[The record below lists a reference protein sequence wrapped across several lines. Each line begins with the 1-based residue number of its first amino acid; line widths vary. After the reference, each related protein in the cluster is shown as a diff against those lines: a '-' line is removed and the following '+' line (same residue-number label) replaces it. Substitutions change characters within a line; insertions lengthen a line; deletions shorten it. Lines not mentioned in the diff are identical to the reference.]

1 MKNEEQSSRRNFL
14 ATSATLLVGSILGSQ
29 PIFGAPAYI
38 KNLVK
43 PGSLIRGVQIGV
55 ITYSYR
61 SMKDQSAEAT
71 LQYVLDSGISA
82 IELMGDPAELF
93 AGKPK
98 SSFDFRAVFPLMR
111 KRNEKLE
118 MTQAEQKQLADAEV
132 QIKAYN
138 MEVAAWRSTASMD
151 KFKELRKMYK
161 SAGVKIYG
169 FKPNAFGLDNSDAE
183 INFAMRAAK
192 TLGASQ
198 VTLEHPSNDAHT
210 LKLGNM
216 ALKNG
221 IKVGYHGH
229 EQQTPTFWD
238 TALSQSPANALN
250 IDLGH
255 YVAAGNENPLDIIRK
270 NHARISSMHIKDRT
284 NPAHGKG
291 NLPWGNGDTPIAE
304 VLKLMR
310 DNKYKFPATV
320 ELEYKIPEDSTAV
333 LEVKKCVDFCRNALS

>member
-1 MKNEEQSSRRNFL
+1 MKNSENTSRRQFL
-14 ATSATLLVGSILGSQ
+14 IGTGALVSTAMFSNNSV
-29 PIFGAPAYI
+29 FGAPAYI
-38 KNLVK
+38 KNLIK
-43 PGSLIRGVQIGV
+43 PSSLIRGVQIGV

-61 SMKDQSAEAT
+61 SMTDQSAEAT
-71 LQYVLDSGISA
+71 LQYVVDSGISA
-82 IELMGDPAELF
+82 IELMGDPAEIF

-98 SSFDFRAVFPLMR
+98 SPVDFRSVFPLMR
-111 KRNEKLE
+111 KRNEKKE
-118 MTQAEQKQLADAEV
+118 MTEAEQKQLADAEV
-132 QIKAYN
+132 QMKAYN
-138 MEVAAWRSTASMD
+138 AEVAAWRSSVSMD
-151 KFKELRKMYK
+151 KFKELKKMYK
-161 SAGVKIYG
+161 SAGVSIYG
-169 FKPNAFGLDNSDAE
+169 FKPNAFGLDNTDAE

-216 ALKNG
+216 ALANG

-238 TALSQSPANALN
+238 TALNQSPANALN

-255 YVAAGNENPLDIIRK
+255 YVAAGNQNPLDIIRK

-284 NPAHGKG
+284 NPEHGKG
-291 NLPWGNGDTPIAE
+291 NLEWGKGDTPLAE

-310 DNKYKFPATV
+310 DEKYKFPATV
-320 ELEYKIPEDSTAV
+320 ELEYKIPEGSTAV
-333 LEVKKCVDFCRNALS
+333 TEVKKCVDFCRNALA

>member
-1 MKNEEQSSRRNFL
+1 MINEEKSSRRNFL
-14 ATSATLLVGSILGSQ
+14 TSSATLIAGSFLGAQ

-38 KNLVK
+38 KNLIK
-43 PGSLIRGVQIGV
+43 PSSLIRGVQIGV

-61 SMKDQSAEAT
+61 SMTDQSAEAT

-82 IELMGDPAELF
+82 IELMGDPAEIF

-98 SSFDFRAVFPLMR
+98 SPVDFRSVFPLMR
-111 KRNEKLE
+111 KRNEKKE
-118 MTQAEQKQLADAEV
+118 MTEAEQKQLADAEV
-132 QIKAYN
+132 QMKAYN
-138 MEVAAWRSTASMD
+138 AEVAAWRSSVSMD
-151 KFKELRKMYK
+151 KFKQLKKMYK
-161 SAGVKIYG
+161 SAGVSIYG
-169 FKPNAFGLDNSDAE
+169 FKPNAFGLDNTDAE

-250 IDLGH
+250 LDLGH
-255 YVAAGNENPLDIIRK
+255 YVAAGNENPLDVIRK

-291 NLPWGNGDTPIAE
+291 NLPWGTGDTPLAE

-310 DNKYKFPATV
+310 DQKYKFPATV
-320 ELEYKIPEDSTAV
+320 ELEYKIPEGSTAPM
-333 LEVKKCVDFCRNALS
+333 EVKKCVDFCRNILA